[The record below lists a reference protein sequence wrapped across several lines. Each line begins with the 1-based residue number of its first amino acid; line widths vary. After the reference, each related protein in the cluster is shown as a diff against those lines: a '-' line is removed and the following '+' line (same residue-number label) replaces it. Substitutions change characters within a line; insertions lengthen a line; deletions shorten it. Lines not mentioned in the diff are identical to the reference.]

1 MKKYNTRL
9 SQLLLKDTN
18 NAKFSTRLNLEM
30 FSGQEMDFIPGRMIS
45 GEEWL
50 PVNSAFSL
58 GFVGRP
64 LWYWQK
70 TLPRIGLGVSYTFY
84 KKRKRTNGW
93 GAFTK
98 LLLKVHW
105 EKILQWNIPS
115 MRILRGKWKINNII
129 AKTVVK
135 LYQCH
140 CIQYKD

>member
-64 LWYWQK
+64 L
-70 TLPRIGLGVSYTFY
+70 
-84 KKRKRTNGW
+84 
-93 GAFTK
+93 
-98 LLLKVHW
+98 
-105 EKILQWNIPS
+105 
-115 MRILRGKWKINNII
+115 
-129 AKTVVK
+129 
-135 LYQCH
+135 
-140 CIQYKD
+140 